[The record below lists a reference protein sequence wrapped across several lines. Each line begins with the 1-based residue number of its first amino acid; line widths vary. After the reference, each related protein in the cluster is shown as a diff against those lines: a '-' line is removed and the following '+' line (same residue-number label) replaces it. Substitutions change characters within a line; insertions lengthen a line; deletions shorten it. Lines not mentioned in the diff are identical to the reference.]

1 MILYYFMYL
10 FHHKYLVYNY
20 SANGET
26 DEPLFKTI
34 RELHKFDIN
43 KCNRRYC
50 NGDFVNEK
58 QHNIQ
63 WVEVLSKEAKS
74 FIVRSFIFLNFQ
86 RQ

>member
-1 MILYYFMYL
+1 MAYKKNSEECEGWFFIILCTSSTI
-10 FHHKYLVYNY
+10 NIW
-20 SANGET
+20 SNGET

-63 WVEVLSKEAKS
+63 WVEVLSKEA
-74 FIVRSFIFLNFQ
+74 LQ
-86 RQ
+86 D

>member
-1 MILYYFMYL
+1 MVSYKAL
-10 FHHKYLVYNY
+10 N
-20 SANGET
+20 
-26 DEPLFKTI
+26 TI

-63 WVEVLSKEAKS
+63 WVEVLSKEA
-74 FIVRSFIFLNFQ
+74 LQ
-86 RQ
+86 D

>member
-10 FHHKYLVYNY
+10 FHHKYLIYTH

-43 KCNRRYC
+43 KCNRRSC

-63 WVEVLSKEAKS
+63 WVEVLSKEA
-74 FIVRSFIFLNFQ
+74 LQ
-86 RQ
+86 D

>member
-1 MILYYFMYL
+1 MKKGRQDRIE
-10 FHHKYLVYNY
+10 
-20 SANGET
+20 ET
-26 DEPLFKTI
+26 LTFKTI

-63 WVEVLSKEAKS
+63 WVEVLSKEA
-74 FIVRSFIFLNFQ
+74 LQ
-86 RQ
+86 D

>member
-1 MILYYFMYL
+1 MNISIFCVS

-50 NGDFVNEK
+50 NGDFFNEK

-63 WVEVLSKEAKS
+63 WVEVLSKEA
-74 FIVRSFIFLNFQ
+74 LQ
-86 RQ
+86 D

>member
-1 MILYYFMYL
+1 MNISIFCVS

-26 DEPLFKTI
+26 GETLLKTN
-34 RELHKFDIN
+34 KKIN
-43 KCNRRYC
+43 IYNIKKPPSRYC

-63 WVEVLSKEAKS
+63 WVEVLSKEA
-74 FIVRSFIFLNFQ
+74 LQ
-86 RQ
+86 D

>member
-1 MILYYFMYL
+1 MGDKIESRRRLL
-10 FHHKYLVYNY
+10 
-20 SANGET
+20 
-26 DEPLFKTI
+26 

-63 WVEVLSKEAKS
+63 WVEVLSKEA
-74 FIVRSFIFLNFQ
+74 LQ
-86 RQ
+86 D

>member
-1 MILYYFMYL
+1 MKSVKDDSLLFYVL

-63 WVEVLSKEAKS
+63 WVEVLSKEA
-74 FIVRSFIFLNFQ
+74 LQ
-86 RQ
+86 D

>member
-1 MILYYFMYL
+1 MNISIFCVS

-26 DEPLFKTI
+26 AEPLFTTI

-50 NGDFVNEK
+50 KGDFFNEK

-63 WVEVLSKEAKS
+63 WVEVLSKEA
-74 FIVRSFIFLNFQ
+74 LQ
-86 RQ
+86 D

>member
-43 KCNRRYC
+43 SKRLRDSILSPFFHSYI
-50 NGDFVNEK
+50 FAMYKNEALW
-58 QHNIQ
+58 I
-63 WVEVLSKEAKS
+63 
-74 FIVRSFIFLNFQ
+74 
-86 RQ
+86 

>member
-1 MILYYFMYL
+1 MNISIFCVS

-26 DEPLFKTI
+26 GETLFKTI

-43 KCNRRYC
+43 KCNSRYC
-50 NGDFVNEK
+50 NGYFVNEK

-63 WVEVLSKEAKS
+63 WVEVLSKEA
-74 FIVRSFIFLNFQ
+74 LQ
-86 RQ
+86 D

>member
-1 MILYYFMYL
+1 MISL
-10 FHHKYLVYNY
+10 FILIHYIESRRRL
-20 SANGET
+20 
-26 DEPLFKTI
+26 L

-63 WVEVLSKEAKS
+63 WVEVLSKEA
-74 FIVRSFIFLNFQ
+74 LQ
-86 RQ
+86 D